1 MTQSS
6 PTALGRGLED
16 GVRYAEAHLADWA
29 RLGRIVRAHSAAEVV
44 ANLDPSFRRP
54 RGADDSVAYWSG
66 FAHGVQ
72 RVVRE
77 TADMSS
83 PDT

>member
-1 MTQSS
+1 
-6 PTALGRGLED
+6 LGRGLED
-16 GVRYAEAHLADWA
+16 GVRYAKEHLADWT

-44 ANLDPSFRRP
+44 ASLDPAFRHAA
-54 RGADDSVAYWSG
+54 GDSVAYWSG

-77 TADMSS
+77 TANASF
-83 PDT
+83 PDP